1 MPLTKLN
8 FSGQPT
14 ISHVNLPAGSIL
26 QKQLF
31 TLAPTAHISTTS
43 ATTSAQAGNI
53 QISITP
59 KKANSKILIEV
70 STGMGIK
77 NTSTLVW
84 ELYEDSTAI
93 ITEAGNHNSPYRYGW
108 LYNYS
113 ETGAVYGA
121 TSAKSVVNAG
131 STNSRT
137 YKLYHKIATG
147 QSGIAYTAHEGGYIS
162 MFATEI
168 AQ

>member
-8 FSGQPT
+8 FTGQPT

-43 ATTSAQAGNI
+43 TTSAQAGNI

-70 STGMGIK
+70 STGMSIK

-108 LYNYS
+108 IYNYS

-121 TSAKSVVNAG
+121 TSVKSVVDAG
-131 STNSRT
+131 STNSRI
-137 YKLYHKIATG
+137 YKLYHKIANT
-147 QSGIAYTAHEGGYIS
+147 QSGTAYTAHEGGYIS

>member
-8 FSGQPT
+8 FTGQPT

-31 TLAPTAHISTTS
+31 TLAPTTHISTTS
-43 ATTSAQAGNI
+43 TTSAQAGSV
-53 QISITP
+53 QVSITP

-70 STGMGIK
+70 ETGMTVL
-77 NTSTLVW
+77 NSNPTAW